1 MVTRKRK
8 DSPFYTVYKKG
19 GNVEKKLPAK
29 DAKSVAADIEKIE
42 HDFREDIKDQILE
55 DFKKNQKPG
64 ETLKDYLDRQPD
76 SYFKRI
82 TLKTGGIVDLAK
94 YRKSKEPKVKKL
106 NLAQGNFDR
115 AVADVQSESD
125 RDLIKRLLRMSG
137 INVGGSDE

>member
-1 MVTRKRK
+1 MNSKIIT
-8 DSPFYTVYKKG
+8 DPTYDTYSKG
-19 GNVEKKLPAK
+19 GFVEKKLPAK
-29 DAKSVAADIEKIE
+29 DAKSIAVDIEKIE
-42 HDFREDIKDQILE
+42 FDIRKDITDQIID

-82 TLKTGGIVDLAK
+82 SAKNGGVIDLAK

-106 NLAQGNFDR
+106 NLAQGDFDK

-137 INVGGSDE
+137 INVGSD

>member
-1 MVTRKRK
+1 MVIRKRK

-19 GNVEKKLPAK
+19 GFVEKKLPAK
-29 DAKSVAADIEKIE
+29 DAKSIAVDIEKIE
-42 HDFREDIKDQILE
+42 FDIRKDITDQIID

-82 TLKTGGIVDLAK
+82 SAKNGGIIDLAK

-106 NLAQGNFDR
+106 NLAQGDFDK

-137 INVGGSDE
+137 INVGSD

>member
-1 MVTRKRK
+1 MVTRQRK
-8 DSPFYTVYKKG
+8 DSLFYTVYKKG
-19 GNVEKKLPAK
+19 GFVEKKLPAK
-29 DAKSVAADIEKIE
+29 NAKSIAVDIEKIE
-42 HDFREDIKDQILE
+42 FDIRKDITDQILD

-82 TLKTGGIVDLAK
+82 SAKNGGIIDLAK

-106 NLAQGNFDR
+106 NLAQGDFDK

-137 INVGGSDE
+137 INVGSD

>member
-19 GNVEKKLPAK
+19 GNVEKKLPANN
-29 DAKSVAADIEKIE
+29 AKSIAVDIEKIE
-42 HDFREDIKDQILE
+42 FDIRKDITDQILD

-82 TLKTGGIVDLAK
+82 SAKNGGIIDLAK

-106 NLAQGNFDR
+106 NLAQGDFDK

-137 INVGGSDE
+137 INVGSD

>member
-1 MVTRKRK
+1 MVTRQRK

-19 GNVEKKLPAK
+19 GNVEKKLPANN
-29 DAKSVAADIEKIE
+29 AKSIAVDIEKIE
-42 HDFREDIKDQILE
+42 FDIRKDITDQIID

-82 TLKTGGIVDLAK
+82 SAKNGGIIDLAK

-106 NLAQGNFDR
+106 NLAQGDFDK

-137 INVGGSDE
+137 INVGSD

>member
-1 MVTRKRK
+1 MVTRQRK

-29 DAKSVAADIEKIE
+29 DAKSIAVDIEKIE
-42 HDFREDIKDQILE
+42 FDIRKDITDQILD

-82 TLKTGGIVDLAK
+82 SAKNGGIIDLAK

-106 NLAQGNFDR
+106 NLAQGDFDK

-137 INVGGSDE
+137 INVGSD

>member
-1 MVTRKRK
+1 M
-8 DSPFYTVYKKG
+8 VYKKG

-29 DAKSVAADIEKIE
+29 DAKSIAVDIEKIE
-42 HDFREDIKDQILE
+42 FDIRKDITDQIID

-82 TLKTGGIVDLAK
+82 SAKNGGVIDLAK

-106 NLAQGNFDR
+106 NLAQGDFDK

-137 INVGGSDE
+137 INVGSD

>member
-1 MVTRKRK
+1 MVIRKRK

-29 DAKSVAADIEKIE
+29 NAKSIAVDIEKIE
-42 HDFREDIKDQILE
+42 FDIRKDITDQILD

-82 TLKTGGIVDLAK
+82 SAKNGGIIDLAK

-106 NLAQGNFDR
+106 NLAQGDFDK

-137 INVGGSDE
+137 INVGSD

>member
-29 DAKSVAADIEKIE
+29 DAKSIAVDIEKIE
-42 HDFREDIKDQILE
+42 FDIRKDITDQILD

-82 TLKTGGIVDLAK
+82 SAKNGGVIDLAK

-106 NLAQGNFDR
+106 NLAQGDFDK

-137 INVGGSDE
+137 INVGSD

>member
-1 MVTRKRK
+1 MVTRQRK
-8 DSPFYTVYKKG
+8 ASPFYTVYKKG
-19 GNVEKKLPAK
+19 GNVEKKLPANN
-29 DAKSVAADIEKIE
+29 AKSIAVDIEKIE
-42 HDFREDIKDQILE
+42 FDIRKDITDQILD

-82 TLKTGGIVDLAK
+82 SAKNGGIIDLAK

-106 NLAQGNFDR
+106 NLAQGDFDK

-137 INVGGSDE
+137 INVGSD

>member
-1 MVTRKRK
+1 MVIRKRK

-19 GNVEKKLPAK
+19 GYVEKKLPAK
-29 DAKSVAADIEKIE
+29 NAKSIAVDIEKIE
-42 HDFREDIKDQILE
+42 FDIRKDITDQIID

-82 TLKTGGIVDLAK
+82 SAKNGGIIDLAK

-106 NLAQGNFDR
+106 NLAQGDFDK

-137 INVGGSDE
+137 INVGSD

>member
-1 MVTRKRK
+1 MVTRQRK

-29 DAKSVAADIEKIE
+29 NAKSIAVDIEKIE
-42 HDFREDIKDQILE
+42 FDIRKDITDQIID

-82 TLKTGGIVDLAK
+82 SAKNGGIIDLAK

-106 NLAQGNFDR
+106 NLAQGDFDK

-137 INVGGSDE
+137 INVGSD

>member
-1 MVTRKRK
+1 MVTRQRK

-19 GNVEKKLPAK
+19 GNVEKKLPANN
-29 DAKSVAADIEKIE
+29 AKSIAVDIEKIE
-42 HDFREDIKDQILE
+42 FDIRKDITDQILD

-82 TLKTGGIVDLAK
+82 SAKNGGIIDLAK

-106 NLAQGNFDR
+106 NLAQGDFDK

-137 INVGGSDE
+137 INVGSD

>member
-1 MVTRKRK
+1 MPTIK
-8 DSPFYTVYKKG
+8 DPTYNVYKKG

-29 DAKSVAADIEKIE
+29 DAKSVASDIEKIE
-42 HDFREDIKDQILE
+42 FDIKKDLTDQILE

-64 ETLKDYLDRQPD
+64 ETLNDWLDRQPD

-106 NLAQGNFDR
+106 NLAQGDFDK
-115 AVADVQSESD
+115 AVVDVQSESD

-137 INVGGSDE
+137 INVGSGD

>member
-1 MVTRKRK
+1 MVTRQRK

-29 DAKSVAADIEKIE
+29 NAKSIAVDIEKIE
-42 HDFREDIKDQILE
+42 FDIRKDITDQIID

-82 TLKTGGIVDLAK
+82 SAKNGGVIDLAK

-106 NLAQGNFDR
+106 NLAQGDFDK

-137 INVGGSDE
+137 INVGSD

>member
-19 GNVEKKLPAK
+19 GFVEKKLPAN
-29 DAKSVAADIEKIE
+29 DAKSIAVDIEKIE
-42 HDFREDIKDQILE
+42 FDIRKDITDQILD

-82 TLKTGGIVDLAK
+82 SAKNGGIIDLAK

-106 NLAQGNFDR
+106 NLAQGDFDK

-137 INVGGSDE
+137 INVGSD

>member
-1 MVTRKRK
+1 MVIRKRK

-29 DAKSVAADIEKIE
+29 NAKSIAVDIEKIE
-42 HDFREDIKDQILE
+42 FDIRKDITDQILD

-82 TLKTGGIVDLAK
+82 SAKNGGVIDLAK

-106 NLAQGNFDR
+106 NLAQGDFDK

-137 INVGGSDE
+137 INVGSD

>member
-1 MVTRKRK
+1 MVTRQRK

-29 DAKSVAADIEKIE
+29 NAKSIAVDIEKIE
-42 HDFREDIKDQILE
+42 FDIRKDITDQILD

-82 TLKTGGIVDLAK
+82 SAKNGGIIDLAK

-106 NLAQGNFDR
+106 NLAQGDFDK

-137 INVGGSDE
+137 INVGSD

>member
-1 MVTRKRK
+1 MVTRQRK

-29 DAKSVAADIEKIE
+29 NAKSIAVDIEKIE
-42 HDFREDIKDQILE
+42 FDIRKDITDQILD

-82 TLKTGGIVDLAK
+82 SAKNGGIIDLAK

-106 NLAQGNFDR
+106 NLAQGDFEK

-137 INVGGSDE
+137 INVGSD

>member
-1 MVTRKRK
+1 MVTRQRK

-29 DAKSVAADIEKIE
+29 DAKSIAVDIEKIE
-42 HDFREDIKDQILE
+42 FDIRKDITDQIID

-82 TLKTGGIVDLAK
+82 SAKNGGVIDLAK

-106 NLAQGNFDR
+106 NLAQGDFDK

-137 INVGGSDE
+137 INVGSD

>member
-1 MVTRKRK
+1 MVTRQRK

-29 DAKSVAADIEKIE
+29 DAKSIAVDIEKIE
-42 HDFREDIKDQILE
+42 FDIRKDITDQIIE

-82 TLKTGGIVDLAK
+82 SAKNGGIIDLAK

-106 NLAQGNFDR
+106 NLAQGDFDK

-137 INVGGSDE
+137 INVGSD

>member
-29 DAKSVAADIEKIE
+29 DAKSIAVDIEKIE
-42 HDFREDIKDQILE
+42 FDIRKDITDQIID

-82 TLKTGGIVDLAK
+82 SAKNGGVIDLAK

-106 NLAQGNFDR
+106 NLAQGDFDK

-137 INVGGSDE
+137 INVGSD

>member
-1 MVTRKRK
+1 MPSIK
-8 DSPFYTVYKKG
+8 DPNYDTYSKG
-19 GNVEKKLPAK
+19 GFVEKKLPAK

-42 HDFREDIKDQILE
+42 SDTLKNISDEILE

-82 TLKTGGIVDLAK
+82 SAKNGGVIDLAK

-125 RDLIKRLLRMSG
+125 RALIKRLLRMSG

>member
-1 MVTRKRK
+1 MVTRQRK

-19 GNVEKKLPAK
+19 GNVEKKLPAS
-29 DAKSVAADIEKIE
+29 DAKSIAVDIEKIE
-42 HDFREDIKDQILE
+42 FDIRKDITDQIID

-82 TLKTGGIVDLAK
+82 SAKNGGIIDLAK

-106 NLAQGNFDR
+106 NLAQGDFDK

-137 INVGGSDE
+137 INVGSD

>member
-1 MVTRKRK
+1 MVTRQRK

-29 DAKSVAADIEKIE
+29 NSKSIAVDIEKIE
-42 HDFREDIKDQILE
+42 FDIRKDITDQIID

-82 TLKTGGIVDLAK
+82 SAKNGGIIDLAK

-106 NLAQGNFDR
+106 NLAQGDFDK

-137 INVGGSDE
+137 INVGSD

>member
-1 MVTRKRK
+1 MSTRTIK
-8 DSPFYTVYKKG
+8 DPTFNIYKKG

-29 DAKSVAADIEKIE
+29 NAKSIGKITAPIVVE
-42 HDFREDIKDQILE
+42 ALKNISDEILE

-82 TLKTGGIVDLAK
+82 SAKNGGVIDLAK
-94 YRKSKEPKVKKL
+94 FRKSKEPKVKKL
-106 NLAQGNFDR
+106 NLAQGDFDK

-137 INVGGSDE
+137 INVGSD

>member
-1 MVTRKRK
+1 MVTRERK

-19 GNVEKKLPAK
+19 GSVEKKLPAK
-29 DAKSVAADIEKIE
+29 NAKSIAVDIEKIE
-42 HDFREDIKDQILE
+42 FDIRKDITDQILD

-82 TLKTGGIVDLAK
+82 SAKNGGIIDLAK

-106 NLAQGNFDR
+106 NLAQGDFDK

-137 INVGGSDE
+137 INVGSD

>member
-1 MVTRKRK
+1 MVIRKRK

-29 DAKSVAADIEKIE
+29 NAKSIAVDIEKIE
-42 HDFREDIKDQILE
+42 FDIRKDITDQILD

-82 TLKTGGIVDLAK
+82 SAKNGGIIDPAK

-106 NLAQGNFDR
+106 NLAQGDFDK

-137 INVGGSDE
+137 INVGSD

>member
-1 MVTRKRK
+1 MVIRKRK

-19 GNVEKKLPAK
+19 GNVEKKLPANN
-29 DAKSVAADIEKIE
+29 AKSIAVDIEKIE
-42 HDFREDIKDQILE
+42 FDIRKDITDQILD

-82 TLKTGGIVDLAK
+82 SAKNGGIIDLAK

-106 NLAQGNFDR
+106 NLAQGDFDK

-137 INVGGSDE
+137 INVGSD

>member
-1 MVTRKRK
+1 MVIRKRK

-29 DAKSVAADIEKIE
+29 DAKSIAVDIEKIE
-42 HDFREDIKDQILE
+42 FDIRKDITDQILD

-82 TLKTGGIVDLAK
+82 SAKNGGVIDLAK

-106 NLAQGNFDR
+106 NLAQGDFDK

-137 INVGGSDE
+137 INVGSD

>member
-1 MVTRKRK
+1 MVIRKRK

-29 DAKSVAADIEKIE
+29 NAKSIAVDIEKIE
-42 HDFREDIKDQILE
+42 FDIRKDITDQIID

-82 TLKTGGIVDLAK
+82 SAKNGGIIDLAK

-106 NLAQGNFDR
+106 NLAQGDFDK

-137 INVGGSDE
+137 INVGSD

>member
-29 DAKSVAADIEKIE
+29 DAKSIAVDIEKIE
-42 HDFREDIKDQILE
+42 FDIRKDITDQIID

-82 TLKTGGIVDLAK
+82 SAKNGGIIDLAK

-106 NLAQGNFDR
+106 NLAQGDFDK

-137 INVGGSDE
+137 INVGSD

>member
-1 MVTRKRK
+1 MVIRKRK

-29 DAKSVAADIEKIE
+29 DAKSIAVDIEKIE
-42 HDFREDIKDQILE
+42 FDIRKDITDQILD

-82 TLKTGGIVDLAK
+82 SAKNGGIIDLAK

-106 NLAQGNFDR
+106 NLAQGDFDK

-137 INVGGSDE
+137 INVGSD

>member
-1 MVTRKRK
+1 MPTIK
-8 DSPFYTVYKKG
+8 DPTYNVYKKG

-29 DAKSVAADIEKIE
+29 DAKSVASDIEKIE
-42 HDFREDIKDQILE
+42 FDIRKDITDQILD

-82 TLKTGGIVDLAK
+82 SAKNGGVIDLAK

-106 NLAQGNFDR
+106 NLAQGDFDK
-115 AVADVQSESD
+115 AVVDVQSESD

-137 INVGGSDE
+137 INVGSD

>member
-1 MVTRKRK
+1 MNSKIIT
-8 DSPFYTVYKKG
+8 DPTYDTYSKG

-42 HDFREDIKDQILE
+42 SDTLKNISDEILE

-82 TLKTGGIVDLAK
+82 SAKNGGVIDLAK

-125 RDLIKRLLRMSG
+125 RALIKRLLRMSG